1 MFKHIKLFIN
11 DKTSQKVRKDL
22 IKKRVKE
29 RRAEESTP
37 NDWLRSFNALMR
49 TTPRDNIKL
58 LK

>member
-11 DKTSQKVRKDL
+11 DKTSQKVRKDI

-29 RRAEESTP
+29 RRVEESSP

-49 TTPRDNIKL
+49 ATRRDNIKL